1 MRWMRRICYTIFSVT
16 LGGCT
21 PIGGIPNDA
30 PLPAIAPSQALA
42 TIAATSTTIDA
53 RIAALCQQP
62 GTRIARP
69 APTRV
74 QCCRLLP
81 PEGAARAILTYD
93 GSLTALPETVL
104 EFDTSALP
112 QLRLTAYVDIPRK
125 DGSTLRLAYPGLRT
139 QRQLMGIIRRL
150 GATAAP
156 E

>member
-74 QCCRLLP
+74 QCRRLLP
-81 PEGAARAILTYD
+81 PKGAARAILTYD

-139 QRQLMGIIRRL
+139 QRQLMGIMRRL

>member
-1 MRWMRRICYTIFSVT
+1 MPALQHCANSPEPASR
-16 LGGCT
+16 
-21 PIGGIPNDA
+21 A
-30 PLPAIAPSQALA
+30 PRPPACN
-42 TIAATSTTIDA
+42 AAA
-53 RIAALCQQP
+53 
-62 GTRIARP
+62 
-69 APTRV
+69 
-74 QCCRLLP
+74 CCHPRGP
-81 PEGAARAILTYD
+81 RAILTYD

-139 QRQLMGIIRRL
+139 QRQLMGIMRRL